1 MSLLSPLWA
10 AVRWRPVHKA
20 LKSVVCIEVDLGGG
34 QKATGTGFV
43 IAPNRICTCR
53 HVLKGANTVTIK
65 TADGR
70 TIDATNA
77 TTHLGIIADM
87 ALIDVA
93 NLNLAPLEIEP
104 TLPSINENNT
114 VFIPSRGRKGLRLGR
129 GRLSFRD
136 ADELIFISPNLSAIT
151 QQVELAVVIKESQSG
166 DSGAPVLTPDG
177 KVRLM
182 VNAYAPT
189 AVVKFK
195 DTPTT
200 RGLRLYAVTLCARM
214 GSVLA
219 DAEAL
224 GLTE

>member
-1 MSLLSPLWA
+1 MSILSQVWA
-10 AVRWRPVHKA
+10 AVRWRRVHKA
-20 LKSVVCIEVDLGGG
+20 LKSVVCIEVDLGNGE
-34 QKATGTGFV
+34 KATGTGFV

-53 HVLKGANTVTIK
+53 HVLKGAISVTIK

-70 TIDATNA
+70 TIEASA
-77 TTHLGIIADM
+77 AQTHFGIIADM

-93 NLNLAPLEIEP
+93 NLNLAPLEIDP
-104 TLPSINENNT
+104 NLPAVNENNT
-114 VFIPSRGRKGLRLGR
+114 VFVPSRGRKGLRLGK

-136 ADELIFISPNLSAIT
+136 ADELIFITPNLRAIT

-166 DSGAPVLTPDG
+166 DSGSPVLTPDG

-195 DTPTT
+195 DTPSA

-214 GSVLA
+214 GSILA